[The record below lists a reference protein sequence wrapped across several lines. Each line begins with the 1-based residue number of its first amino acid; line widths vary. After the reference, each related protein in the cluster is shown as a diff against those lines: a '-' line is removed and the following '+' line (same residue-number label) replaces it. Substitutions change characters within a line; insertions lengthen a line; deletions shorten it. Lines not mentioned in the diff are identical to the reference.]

1 LFEPFLNYNLPQ
13 GWYLIT
19 DLIITANWEAPS
31 GQRWTVPLGGG
42 AGKLF
47 TIGKQTMNAR
57 VEAYY
62 NIEKPNGAPDW
73 QWGFTIQFL
82 FPK

>member
-1 LFEPFLNYNLPQ
+1 M
-13 GWYLIT
+13 
-19 DLIITANWEAPS
+19 
-31 GQRWTVPLGGG
+31 PLGGG

-47 TIGKQTMNAR
+47 MIGSQAMNAR

-62 NIEKPNGAPDW
+62 NIEHPDSAPDW

>member
-1 LFEPFLNYNLPQ
+1 MP
-13 GWYLIT
+13 GA
-19 DLIITANWEAPS
+19 DLEIQKQDPTLAS
-31 GQRWTVPLGGG
+31 LLKDHGHVT
-42 AGKLF
+42 GKLF
-47 TIGKQTMNAR
+47 KIGNQAMNAR

-62 NIEKPNGAPDW
+62 NIEKPDSAPDW